1 MNDRPLKIGILVCTA
16 GRPQMLLRCLASLAA
31 QQVPDHVSLEV
42 HVVENDKVPHSRE
55 AVKAFAASAPVTVHY
70 AQEPRRGIPFARNR
84 TLTEATGRGYDWIAL
99 IDDDEEAHPDWIA
112 RHLASLQ
119 RHGGMISYG
128 TVTQILVQPM
138 PDWWPK
144 DPPSADP
151 EGTVRARASTNNVM
165 FSASII
171 EPPESLRFNE
181 VFLYGYEDLDFF
193 ERAHGLGYKIIWTPS
208 AVVKEEVP
216 ESRTQPKRIYAWAR
230 SSAAAHV
237 QVGILRKGYGRSFLK
252 FSIKGL
258 RRILAGSIGVVL
270 FGALMWTGLPKT
282 RRLYHRSRLKI
293 ARGTGNWL
301 GLRSAQNGYYDVI
314 DGR

>member
-112 RHLASLQ
+112 RHLASLA
-119 RHGGMISYG
+119 RHGGRISRGPVVPHYE
-128 TVTQILVQPM
+128 QQP
-138 PDWWPK
+138 PEWWPGYV
-144 DPPSADP
+144 PETQP
-151 EGTVRARASTNNVM
+151 EGTVLTRSNTGNVVFDASLLE
-165 FSASII
+165 
-171 EPPESLRFNE
+171 EPTSLRFNE

-208 AVVKEEVP
+208 AVVEEDVP
-216 ESRTQPKRIYAWAR
+216 ASRVQPQRIYAWAR